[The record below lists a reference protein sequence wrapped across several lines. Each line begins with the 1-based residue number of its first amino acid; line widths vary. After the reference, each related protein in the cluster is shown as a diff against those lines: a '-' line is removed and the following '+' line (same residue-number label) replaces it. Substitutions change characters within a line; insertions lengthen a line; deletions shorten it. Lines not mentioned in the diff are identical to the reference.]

1 MPKRGGRNNRRNN
14 QGNPRSRIGKKVEE
28 EIEEVID
35 DLTHRGRGRRRR
47 GDDDDPNRSRQDD
60 EQRKALERK
69 VDERLNAFDEETRD
83 KSARDAILARGGGG
97 GQVKQLGHYADMS
110 VRELAELAETG
121 SAEEKRWAEKA
132 LKIIKR
138 AEHYRD
144 KQRGS
149 G

>member
-1 MPKRGGRNNRRNN
+1 MPKGGGRKGRRNN
-14 QGNPRSRIGKKVEE
+14 QGNPRSKIGKKVEE
-28 EIEEVID
+28 EVEEVID
-35 DLTHRGRGRRRR
+35 DLTHRGRRRRR
-47 GDDDDPNRSRQDD
+47 RDDDDPNRSRQDD

-83 KSARDAILARGGGG
+83 KSARDTILARGGGG

-132 LKIIKR
+132 LKIIKW